1 MRLERKVLDP
11 RLFIRFDFD
20 HNETEKMLS
29 VVQSISID
37 MQSLELAEK

>member
-1 MRLERKVLDP
+1 MADP

-29 VVQSISID
+29 AVQSISID
-37 MQSLELAEK
+37 MQSLDMQSLKLVEQ